1 MPNPGHKQHKGRGKA
16 VHVTR
21 DTPYG
26 VVGITVLPD
35 GDEFWAVLVDAP
47 EALRHGCPTVATG
60 FTEEDALGVLEVSI
74 LRYIT
79 KHQQL
84 QQPRKPKAEVVVER
98 RRPQDSLARSRA
110 K

>member
-1 MPNPGHKQHKGRGKA
+1 

-26 VVGITVLPD
+26 TVGITVLPD

-47 EALRHGCPTVATG
+47 ETLRHGCPTVATG
-60 FTEEDALGVLEVSI
+60 FSEEDALGVLEVAI
-74 LRYIT
+74 LRYIR
-79 KHQQL
+79 KHQEV
-84 QQPRKPKAEVVVER
+84 QQPRKAPTPVEVER
-98 RRPQDSLARSRA
+98 RRQPSLARSRD